1 MKNQLPVLLILLFSL
16 GYMTFQSFLF
26 SACGTKLLLVLRN
39 ALASSFFII
48 LQERED
54 NKNVIK
60 FMTKAI
66 KLMKYSFLGK

>member
-16 GYMTFQSFLF
+16 GYITFQPLLF

-48 LQERED
+48 LQESED
-54 NKNVIK
+54 HKNVIK
-60 FMTKAI
+60 FSSKAI
-66 KLMKYSFLGK
+66 KLMKYSFWGK